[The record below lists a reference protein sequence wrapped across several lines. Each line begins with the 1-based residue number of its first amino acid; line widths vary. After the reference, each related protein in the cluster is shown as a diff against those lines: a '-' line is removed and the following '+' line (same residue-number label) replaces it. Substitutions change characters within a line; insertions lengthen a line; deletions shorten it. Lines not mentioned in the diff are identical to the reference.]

1 MMAANELEQGHAH
14 QFTAE
19 NIRHLRDPESYPSRA
34 ERWEKLLEQHPKK
47 GKPRGR
53 K

>member
-1 MMAANELEQGHAH
+1 MAANELEQKHAY

-19 NIRHLRDPESYPSRA
+19 NIRHLRDPESYPSRS
-34 ERWEKLLEQHPKK
+34 ERWEALLKKHPKK
-47 GKPRGR
+47 GKRRGR

>member
-1 MMAANELEQGHAH
+1 MAANELEQKHAH

-19 NIRHLRDPESYPSRA
+19 NIRHARDPDNHPSRQ
-34 ERWEKLLEQHPKK
+34 ERWEALLKKHPRK
-47 GKPRGR
+47 GARRGR